1 MTIESDIVIPAD
13 VPKNAEATYKAN
25 YKLITGGSGR
35 LMLFAGDQKTEHL
48 NDDFYGTDIHPDDAD
63 PEHMFRIASGSRV
76 GVFASQLGLIARY
89 GKSYPNVPYLVKMN
103 SKTHLVKTDQKD
115 PLSPQLWTIQQVV
128 ELRDSAKLKIAA
140 VGYTIYLGSEYED
153 VMLSQAAQIIYEAH
167 KHGLVVV
174 LWIYPRGKAVKNE
187 KDAHLIAGAAGTA
200 AALGADF
207 VKVNPPK
214 EEGKDSAELLKEAA
228 KAAGRTKLVCAGGSS
243 TSAEKFLSQ
252 LYAQIHTG
260 GASGNATG
268 RNIHQKSLDEAIR
281 MCNAISAIT
290 MDNADVA
297 KALKIYNG
305 NKAAAKKTAAK
316 PAAAKTAA
324 TKAAPAKATA
334 TKAAA
339 KKATTVKTA
348 AAKTTAT
355 KTNAAKAPVAKP
367 AAKPASNTKATAAKP
382 AAKTP
387 ATKANTAKTTA
398 AKTTAAKTSAAKA
411 PATKANTAKANT
423 AKATAAKTTAT
434 KTSAAKAPATKA
446 GTTKAA
452 AAKTTAAKA
461 KATKSKAKK

>member
-48 NDDFYGTDIHPDDAD
+48 NDDFYGADIHPDDAD
-63 PEHMFRIASGSRV
+63 PEHMFRIASKSRV

-115 PLSPQLWTIQQVV
+115 PLSTQLWTVQQVV
-128 ELRDSAKLKIAA
+128 DLRDSSKLKIAA
-140 VGYTIYLGSEYED
+140 VGYTIYLGSEYEG
-153 VMLSQAAQIIYEAH
+153 VMLSQAAQIINEAH

-200 AALGADF
+200 ATLGADF

-297 KALKIYNG
+297 AALRIYNG
-305 NKAAAKKTAAK
+305 NKAAKAAK
-316 PAAAKTAA
+316 PAKATKAATAKVTTAKATATKAAAKKTPA

-334 TKAAA
+334 TKTAAV
-339 KKATTVKTA
+339 KAPAKTA
-348 AAKTTAT
+348 AAKS
-355 KTNAAKAPVAKP
+355 
-367 AAKPASNTKATAAKP
+367 ASTKATANKP
-382 AAKTP
+382 AAAKA
-387 ATKANTAKTTA
+387 AT
-398 AKTTAAKTSAAKA
+398 KA
-411 PATKANTAKANT
+411 PATKAA
-423 AKATAAKTTAT
+423 AT

-446 GTTKAA
+446 GTAKATTTKAPATKTPAAKPGTTKAA

>member
-13 VPKNAEATYKAN
+13 VPKNAEAKYKEN

-48 NDDFYGTDIHPDDAD
+48 NDDFYGADIHPDDAD

-89 GKSYPNVPYLVKMN
+89 GKSYPNVPYLVKIN

-115 PLSPQLWTIQQVV
+115 PLSTQLWTVQQVV
-128 ELRDSAKLKIAA
+128 DLRESSKLKIAA
-140 VGYTIYLGSEYED
+140 VGYTIYLGSEYEG
-153 VMLSQAAQIIYEAH
+153 VMLSQAAQIINEAH

-214 EEGKDSAELLKEAA
+214 EEGKDSAELLKEAV

-297 KALKIYNG
+297 AALKIYNG
-305 NKAAAKKTAAK
+305 NKA
-316 PAAAKTAA
+316 
-324 TKAAPAKATA
+324 TKAAKPAKATA

-339 KKATTVKTA
+339 KKATG
-348 AAKTTAT
+348 
-355 KTNAAKAPVAKP
+355 
-367 AAKPASNTKATAAKP
+367 TKAA
-382 AAKTP
+382 
-387 ATKANTAKTTA
+387 
-398 AKTTAAKTSAAKA
+398 
-411 PATKANTAKANT
+411 TAKA
-423 AKATAAKTTAT
+423 AAT

-446 GTTKAA
+446 TATKTTATKAGTTKSAA
-452 AAKTTAAKA
+452 GKTTAAKA